1 MSGYIN
7 VIVKRFKNYI
17 KGDKFMNPIMAIKV
31 NGRDAKAAQLQE
43 ILTKYGCNIKTR
55 IGFHETNE
63 GQCSVD
69 GIIIL
74 QLFGSDEDIKALF
87 NDVKSVNGVIP
98 KFIEF

>member
-1 MSGYIN
+1 
-7 VIVKRFKNYI
+7 
-17 KGDKFMNPIMAIKV
+17 MNSIMAIKV
-31 NGRDAKAAQLQE
+31 NGRDAKAPLLQE

-74 QLFGSDEDIKALF
+74 QLFGEDKEIKSLFDE
-87 NDVKSVNGVIP
+87 VKLLDGVIP